1 MSRLW
6 QDKEIRKE
14 LAVVI
19 GRLQPLHYGHIYNID
34 KGLKIAKKVVVL
46 IGSAYNSVS
55 PKNPFTFEQRMEM
68 IDDYYSNS
76 IDRDRVLVEPLPDNL
91 YEENQWLTDVQE
103 IVNAHATDNIV
114 LVGHLKD
121 DSSYYLENFPQW
133 EFLETGKWPEQYSS
147 IDATTIRELYY
158 KHDLRFVSGVVPATT
173 YKFLEQFAKTEDYKN
188 IVDEYKFLVD
198 YKNSWSNSPYPPTFN
213 TVDAVV
219 VQSGHILLIK
229 RKEQPGKGLY
239 ALPGGF
245 IQQNERQRD
254 AVIRELRE
262 ETKLKVPVP
271 VLHGSIV
278 KEKTFD
284 HPDRSQ
290 RGRTITQAF
299 LFQLKNN
306 EELPKVKGSDDAK
319 EAMWIP
325 LSKFYS
331 EMDTLMYEDHYF
343 IVRKMIDNE

>member
-1 MSRLW
+1 MTW
-6 QDKEIRKE
+6 QDIDVRHE

-34 KGLKIAKKVVVL
+34 KGLASAKKVL
-46 IGSAYNSVS
+46 ILVGSAFNSVS
-55 PKNPFTFEQRMEM
+55 PKNPFTFEQREKMVR
-68 IDDYYSNS
+68 DYYFSS
-76 IDRDRVLVEPLPDNL
+76 KDRDRIIVEPLPDNL

-103 IVNAHATDNIV
+103 VVSNYGSKNVILI
-114 LVGHLKD
+114 GHEKD
-121 DSSYYLENFPQW
+121 SSSYYLKNFPQW
-133 EFLETGKWPEQYSS
+133 EFLETGMWPSS
-147 IDATTIRELYY
+147 LNTVDATKIRELYY
-158 KHDLRFVSGVVPATT
+158 GHDLRFVAGVVPNST
-173 YKFLEQFAKTEDYKN
+173 YLFLEWFSTTQDYKN
-188 IVDEYKFLVD
+188 IVEEYKFLVD
-198 YKNSWSNSPYPPTFN
+198 YKYAWRSSPFAPTFS

-229 RKEQPGKGLY
+229 RKEHPGKDLF

-245 IQQNERQRD
+245 IGQAEKQID
-254 AVIRELRE
+254 AVLRELRE

-271 VLHGSIV
+271 VLKGSII

-299 LFQLKNN
+299 LIQLKND

-319 EAMWIP
+319 DAMWIP
-325 LSKFYS
+325 LNELYNMES
-331 EMDTLMYEDHYF
+331 EMYEDHYY
-343 IVRKMIDNE
+343 IIRKMIDNE